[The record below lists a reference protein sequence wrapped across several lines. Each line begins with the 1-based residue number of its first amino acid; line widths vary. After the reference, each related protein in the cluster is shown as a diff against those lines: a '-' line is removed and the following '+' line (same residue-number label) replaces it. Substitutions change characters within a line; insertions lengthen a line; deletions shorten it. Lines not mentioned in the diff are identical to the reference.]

1 MAPSY
6 DCEGS
11 SLFCSEDNNSIMG
24 FDDDHHETDVDDG
37 ETKYQHGHHQ
47 SQSLLVDF
55 LVDFPVQ
62 TDECLGL
69 MIENESQHMPRD
81 DYMMRLQSGVLDSSL
96 RRAAIDWIWKVHAY
110 YRFGPLSAYLSVN
123 YLDRFLSACELS
135 QGKPWMMQ
143 LLSVACL
150 SLAAKMEETEVPLS
164 LDLQVGESKFV
175 FESRTILRMEL
186 LVLSTLNWR
195 MQAVTPFSFIDHFLQ
210 KINDD
215 KPPPKSSLL
224 RSVEL
229 VLGTIRGV
237 DFLEF
242 RPSEVAAAVAIS
254 VSVEAQTVDFNMAL
268 SSCIHVEKGRVIK
281 CYELIQEMIM
291 VSSGPV
297 KGAHGSVISVPQSP
311 IGVLDASCLTYKSD
325 DTTVGS
331 CASSHSTPAAKRR
344 KLNRLSEMDMKS

>member
-1 MAPSY
+1 MSFPLLSQPGLVALIPPLPTKATPPLPSSPFFSPTNFDY

-24 FDDDHHETDVDDG
+24 FDDNHHETDVVDG
-37 ETKYQHGHHQ
+37 ETKYQHGHNQ
-47 SQSLLVDF
+47 RQSLLVDF
-55 LVDFPVQ
+55 LVDFPIQ

-81 DYMMRLQSGVLDSSL
+81 DYMMKLQSGVLDSSL

-110 YRFGPLSAYLSVN
+110 YRFGPLSVYLSVN

-150 SLAAKMEETEVPLS
+150 SLAAKMEETQVPLS
-164 LDLQVGESKFV
+164 LD
-175 FESRTILRMEL
+175 
-186 LVLSTLNWR
+186 
-195 MQAVTPFSFIDHFLQ
+195 LQ

-254 VSVEAQTVDFNMAL
+254 VSVEAQTVDFNKAL
-268 SSCIHVEKGRVIK
+268 SSCIHVEKVKKWGR
-281 CYELIQEMIM
+281 
-291 VSSGPV
+291 
-297 KGAHGSVISVPQSP
+297 
-311 IGVLDASCLTYKSD
+311 T
-325 DTTVGS
+325 
-331 CASSHSTPAAKRR
+331 
-344 KLNRLSEMDMKS
+344 